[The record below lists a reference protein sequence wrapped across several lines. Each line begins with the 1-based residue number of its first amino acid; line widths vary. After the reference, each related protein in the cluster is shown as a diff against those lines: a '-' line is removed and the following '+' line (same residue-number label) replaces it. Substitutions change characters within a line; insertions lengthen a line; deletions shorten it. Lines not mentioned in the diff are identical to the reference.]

1 MLRYLLQF
9 ILVLVISANSFAQSY
24 HFVKL
29 TVEDGLSQ
37 NEVIDILQDR
47 RGYIWFATKGGGV
60 TVFDGVNYKYLR
72 EEDGLSNNIV
82 YCLYED
88 IRGNIWI
95 GTYDGLNKFDGKKL
109 TVYTTEDGLSSN
121 VIRTICEDASGKL
134 WIGTENGGVS
144 ILEPDLERPIFDELD
159 IKVDT
164 YIGNSFRKIIESSD
178 GKIWIGGNKGVTI
191 YDGVSSKH
199 FSSKNGLAGNYIFD
213 LHEDINGDIW
223 IATNEGLSIF
233 DGKNFISYTTKSGFP
248 SDDILCIDEDQ
259 KGNIWLG
266 TAGDGVIRFNS
277 VLQEYEVFNSDNGL
291 SEDIVLSILEDAS
304 NNIWVGTKGGGVNR
318 FSGVAFTYFGEKDG
332 MPNEKINDILEDER
346 ENKWFATRE
355 GLIKYDGEAYTL
367 YNKEKGMPVNY
378 CNTLFEDDEGT
389 IWVGTLAGLVELK
402 YIENKDSSDYQ
413 ITNVYNYKSGIMSPV
428 TDIIQDAKGVIWIG
442 TDGGGVVK
450 YDGEM
455 FKNFS
460 MINGLNSNKVTSLIE
475 DNENTLWVG
484 TFGGGVS
491 RFNGYEFLNL
501 TKDEGIS
508 SNIIYCLAKGPRGGI
523 YIGTKNGITKYK
535 DNAVQIFDKESGLSS
550 NNIKMMAFDE
560 ENSLWVGSEKGL
572 DRIYFN
578 PPQVFRKNGQA
589 ISEIKHYGKE
599 DGIKGGEINPSA
611 VTTDLDGNMWFGTNK
626 GAIKFNINIDDYN
639 PQKPRTFITN
649 LKLDY
654 NQVNW
659 SKKGFDIQPWTNL
672 PKELELPYDTSHVTF
687 NFVGINHKAP
697 DKVRYQWKLEGY
709 DQSFTPLTH
718 QTSATYPKLP
728 PGHYTFKVIA
738 CNSDEECNDEEP
750 AIFEFVVRPPF
761 WQQTW
766 FLILVGIAIVLL
778 IYGYIKMRERK
789 LMREREEL
797 EERVKERTQEV
808 VEKNKELE
816 LVNLEI
822 VSKNKEIEE
831 KNSDLNSSIR
841 YALTIQQASFPALSE
856 IDDYFDEAYV
866 YHLARDIV
874 SGDFYWWK
882 KIDDYFVIAIAD
894 CTGHGVPG
902 AFMSM
907 IGMTLLNE
915 IFSDQE
921 KISAGEALNR
931 LDQGITAAFEN
942 SETESNDGMDIAL
955 CIINPSERS
964 IEFAGAYR
972 PLVIISDNEL
982 VEYKA
987 TKYAI
992 GSKDVANKDFET
1004 NIINYKSGDCIYM
1017 FSDGYPDQFGGPK
1030 NKKFKTKV
1038 MKEMLVEI
1046 HQKPMEEQR
1055 RLIDERLIAW
1065 MGTNEQVDDILV
1077 CGIRLG

>member
-1 MLRYLLQF
+1 MLRFFLQLSF
-9 ILVLVISANSFAQSY
+9 LFLFCANSFGQSY

-37 NEVIDILQDR
+37 NEVIDVLQDR

-60 TVFDGVNYKYLR
+60 TIFDGLSYKYLR

-95 GTYDGLNKFDGKKL
+95 GTYDGLNKFDGKNL
-109 TVYTTEDGLSSN
+109 TVYTTNDGLSSN

-144 ILEPDLERPIFDELD
+144 VLEPDLERPLFEELE

-191 YDGVSSKH
+191 LDGTGAKH
-199 FSSKNGLAGNYIFD
+199 FNKKNGLAGNYVFD

-233 DGKNFISYTTKSGFP
+233 DGKNFISYNTKSGFP

-266 TAGDGVIRFNS
+266 TAGDGIIRFNS

-332 MPNEKINDILEDER
+332 MPNEKVNDILEDDN

-355 GLIKYDGEAYTL
+355 GLVLFNGESYFL
-367 YNKEKGMPVNY
+367 FNKSSGMPVNY
-378 CNTLFEDDEGT
+378 CNTLCQDNKGK
-389 IWVGTLAGLVELK
+389 IWVGTLAGLVEINYVEYSDTSK
-402 YIENKDSSDYQ
+402 YEIVQ
-413 ITNVYNYKSGIMSPV
+413 TYNYKSGIMNPV
-428 TDIIQDAKGVIWIG
+428 TDIIQDSKGVLWIG
-442 TDGGGVVK
+442 TDGGGIVK
-450 YDGEM
+450 YDGKI
-455 FKNFS
+455 FRSYS
-460 MINGLNSNKVTSLIE
+460 MINGLNSNKVTSLVE
-475 DNENTLWVG
+475 DNEQTLWIG
-484 TFGGGVS
+484 TFGGGIS

-501 TKDEGIS
+501 TKEDGIS
-508 SNIIYCLAKGPRGGI
+508 SNIVYCVTRGPRGGI
-523 YIGTKNGITKYK
+523 FIGTKNGITKYH
-535 DNAVQIFDKESGLSS
+535 DNSVQIFDKETGLSS
-550 NNIKMMAFDE
+550 NNVKMMAFDE

-578 PPQVFRKNGQA
+578 PPQVFRKNGRA

-599 DGIKGGEINPSA
+599 DGIKGGEINPNA
-611 VTTDLDGNMWFGTNK
+611 VSEDTDGNMWFGTNK
-626 GAIKFNINIDDYN
+626 GAIKFNINVDDYN
-639 PQKPRTFITN
+639 PQKPRTYITN
-649 LKLDY
+649 MKLDY
-654 NQVNW
+654 NHVNW
-659 SKKGFDIQPWTNL
+659 KQKGYDIQPWTNL
-672 PKELELPYDTSHVTF
+672 PKGLELPHDTSHVTF

-709 DQSFTPLTH
+709 DQSYTPLTH

-728 PGHYTFKVIA
+728 PGNYTFKVIA

-750 AIFEFVVRPPF
+750 ATFDFIVRPPF

-766 FLILVGIAIVLL
+766 FIILMVIIGLL
-778 IYGYIKMRERK
+778 IIYAYIKGRERK
-789 LMREREEL
+789 LMHEREEL
-797 EERVKERTQEV
+797 EKRVKERTQEV

-841 YALTIQQASFPALSE
+841 YALTIQQASFPPKAEL
-856 IDDYFDEAYV
+856 DEFFEEAFV

-882 KIDDYFVIAIAD
+882 KIENYFVIAIAD

-915 IFSDQE
+915 IFSDKE

-955 CIINPSERS
+955 CIISTEEKT

-972 PLVIISDNEL
+972 PLVIVSDGEL
-982 VEYKA
+982 IEYKA

-992 GSKDVANKDFET
+992 GSKDVSNKDFET
-1004 NIINYKSGDCIYM
+1004 NVVQYKEDDCIYM

-1046 HQKPMEEQR
+1046 HKKPMEEQK

-1077 CGIRLG
+1077 SGIRLP